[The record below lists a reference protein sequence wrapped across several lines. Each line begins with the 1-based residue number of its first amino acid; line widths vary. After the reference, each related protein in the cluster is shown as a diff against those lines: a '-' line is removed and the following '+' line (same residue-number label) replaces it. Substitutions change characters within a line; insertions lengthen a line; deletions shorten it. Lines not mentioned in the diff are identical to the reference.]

1 MHRSHPLKAALLV
14 VTVASVAACA
24 PVTVQSY
31 TAGSTDVR
39 QYHTYSWG
47 ASDATSTGDPRLDGN
62 QFFAE
67 RVRSRVDAEL
77 ARRGYEKTESGPPSL
92 VVHYHASVTQKIDLS
107 TVDPPSS
114 GAPPHAVADSYV
126 YDAGTL
132 VIDLVDARSDTLVW
146 RGWAEGS
153 LEGVIDNQAA
163 MEAHIDR
170 AVAQVL
176 QRLPPR
182 L

>member
-1 MHRSHPLKAALLV
+1 MHPWHPLKAALLIV
-14 VTVASVAACA
+14 SAVSVAACA
-24 PVTVQSY
+24 SVTVQSY
-31 TAGSTDVR
+31 TAGRTDVR

-47 ASDATSTGDPRLDGN
+47 PSEAISTGDPRLDGN
-62 QFFAE
+62 RLFAE
-67 RVRSRVDAEL
+67 RVRSRVDAAL
-77 ARRGYEKTESGPPSL
+77 ARRGYEKIENGPPSL
-92 VVHYHASVTQKIDLS
+92 EVHFHASVTQKIDLS
-107 TVDPPSS
+107 TVDAPYS
-114 GAPPHAVADSYV
+114 GVPRVVTDSYV

-132 VIDLVDARSDTLVW
+132 VIDLVDARSSTLVW